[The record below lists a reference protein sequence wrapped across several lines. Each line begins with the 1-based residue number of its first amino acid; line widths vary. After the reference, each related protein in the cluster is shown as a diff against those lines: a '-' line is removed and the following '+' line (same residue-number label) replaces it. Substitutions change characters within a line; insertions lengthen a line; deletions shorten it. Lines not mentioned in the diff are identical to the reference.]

1 MKILFFGDIVGEV
14 GIHGLSAILPKLRKE
29 YEADFVIAN
38 GENASRGMGLTEVD
52 YEALLE
58 AGVDAIT
65 LGNHWDSKRQIHD
78 YIDDADQ
85 LIRPINLL
93 NYDHG
98 VGSAIFEVNG
108 FEVRVTNIL
117 GQAFMKQDVAA
128 PYQKMM
134 ELFLEEGEDK
144 IHIVD
149 FHAESTSEKALFAH
163 ILDGRVSAVIGTH
176 THVQTNDPQ
185 IFPKG
190 TGFLSDAGMCGA
202 YGSVIGFD
210 PELAIEKMLFGKD
223 VRLTIDEE
231 ATPLVCFVYLEID
244 ETTGKCLDIRPVS
257 YIGGRLS
264 NGEASI

>member
-1 MKILFFGDIVGEV
+1 MKILFFGDIVGSV
-14 GIHGLSAILPKLRKE
+14 GMNGLAAILPKLRKQ

-38 GENASRGMGLTEVD
+38 GENASKGKGLTEID
-52 YEALLE
+52 YETILDM
-58 AGVDAIT
+58 GVDAIT

-93 NYDHG
+93 NYNQG
-98 VGSAIFEVNG
+98 VGSAVFEVDG
-108 FEVRVTNIL
+108 HEIRVTNIL
-117 GQAFMKQDVAA
+117 GEAFMKEVVAS

-134 ELFLEEGEDK
+134 ELLQEEAPTA

-149 FHAESTSEKALFAH
+149 FHGESTSEKAMFAYVM
-163 ILDGRVSAVIGTH
+163 DGRVSAVLGTH

-202 YGSVIGFD
+202 YGSIIGFD
-210 PELAIEKMLFGKD
+210 PETAVQKMLYGGER
-223 VRLTIDEE
+223 RLTVDDEAE
-231 ATPLVCFVYLEID
+231 PLICFVYLEID
-244 ETTGKCLDIRPVS
+244 EITGKCLDIRPVT

>member
-1 MKILFFGDIVGEV
+1 MKILFFGDIVGDI
-14 GIHGLSAILPKLRKE
+14 GMQALSAILPKLRKDF
-29 YEADFVIAN
+29 EADFIIAN
-38 GENASRGMGLTEVD
+38 GENASRGRGLIESD
-52 YEALLE
+52 YEKLIDM
-58 AGVDAIT
+58 GVDAVT
-65 LGNHWDSKRQIHD
+65 LGNHWDSKKQIHD
-78 YIDDADQ
+78 YLDDADQ

-98 VGSAIFEVNG
+98 VGSALFEVNG
-108 FEVRVTNIL
+108 FDVRVTNVL
-117 GQAFMKQDVAA
+117 GQAFMKESVAA

-134 ELFLEEGEDK
+134 ELFQEEGETA

-163 ILDGRVSAVIGTH
+163 VLDGRVSAVIGTH

-185 IFPKG
+185 IFEKG

-202 YGSVIGFD
+202 YCSVIGFD
-210 PELAIEKMLFGKD
+210 PEAAIEKMIFGKER
-223 VRLTIDEE
+223 RLSINDE

-244 ETTGKCLDIRPVS
+244 ENTGRCLDIRPVS
-257 YIGGRLS
+257 YIAGRPS